1 MTAVTDPVA
10 RPAEGDGGRASTEP
24 QRRNPVI
31 LVVDDEPPVLA
42 AVARDVRKRFG
53 ARYRIVRAGSG
64 DEALEALRE
73 LVRRGEQIALL
84 VADQRMPGLSGTDYL
99 VRAREIVPAAKRVL
113 LTAYADT
120 EAAIQ
125 AINEVDLDYYLLKP
139 WDPPEEE
146 LYPVVEDLL
155 TTWEAGAAL
164 EAGGVRLIGHRFSRP
179 THELRDFLSRNRV
192 PARWLDVERDG
203 EARQL
208 LKVSGVD
215 DDRLPVALLED
226 GTVLERPT
234 VLELAERLGVAGQ
247 PASDH
252 YDLVIVG
259 GGPAGLAAAVY
270 GASEG
275 LKTIMVEREAP
286 GGQAGMSS
294 RIENYLG
301 FPAGLSGSDLTRRA
315 TDQARRLGAELLTL
329 QKTSGLRV
337 EGAGRIVEL
346 KDGGSLSASTVLIAS
361 GVSYRQLNTPGF
373 PELTGQGVY
382 YGAALTEARACAEQH
397 VVVIGG
403 ANSAGQA
410 AVYFAQYA
418 GRVSMLVRGDS
429 LAKSMSQYLIEQI
442 EALPNVEVRSGA
454 EAVAAEGDGRLR
466 ALRIRNAD
474 GSETREDVDA
484 CFVFIG
490 AQPMTDWLAGVV
502 ARDERGYILAGL
514 DAKSDGWTLPRDPF
528 PLETSVPGV
537 FVAGDVRAR
546 SIKRVA
552 SAVGEGS
559 MAVSLVHQYLAEA

>member
-1 MTAVTDPVA
+1 VIQERR
-10 RPAEGDGGRASTEP
+10 RPAIVA
-24 QRRNPVI
+24 
-31 LVVDDEPPVLA
+31 VDDEATVLSA
-42 AVARDVRKRFG
+42 IARDLRSKFG
-53 ARYRIVRAGSG
+53 ERYRIVRANSG
-64 DEALEALRE
+64 AEGLDVLRE
-73 LVRRGEQIALL
+73 LLRRGDQIALL
-84 VADQRMPGLSGTDYL
+84 LADQRMPGLSGTDYL
-99 VRAREIVPAAKRVL
+99 VRAREITPTAKRVL

-125 AINEVDLDYYLLKP
+125 AINEVSLDYYLLKP
-139 WDPPEEE
+139 WDPPEEQ
-146 LYPVVEDLL
+146 LFPVVEDLL
-155 TTWEAGAAL
+155 SSWEAGAAL
-164 EAGGVRLIGHRFSRP
+164 ESGGVRLIGHRFSRAS
-179 THELRDFLSRNRV
+179 HDLRDFLARNRV
-192 PARWLDVERDG
+192 PARWLDVEREG

-208 LKVSGVD
+208 LTVAGVE

-234 VLELAERLGVAGQ
+234 VLELAERFGIKGQ
-247 PASDH
+247 PAFEH

-286 GGQAGMSS
+286 GGQAGQSS

-301 FPAGLSGSDLTRRA
+301 FPSGLSGSDLARRA

-329 QKTSGLRV
+329 QDASALRV
-337 EGAGRIVEL
+337 EGSGRIIEL
-346 KDGGSLSASTVLIAS
+346 TGGGTLSASSVLVAS
-361 GVSYRQLNTPGF
+361 GVSYRQLGVPGF
-373 PELTGQGVY
+373 AELTGRGIY
-382 YGAALTEARACAEQH
+382 YGAALTEARSCQDQN

-410 AVYFAQYA
+410 AVFFSGYAQ
-418 GRVSMLVRGDS
+418 RVTMLVRGGS
-429 LAKSMSQYLIEQI
+429 LQKSMSHYLIEQI
-442 EALPNVEVRSGA
+442 EALDRIEVRTGT
-454 EAVAAEGDGRLR
+454 EALAAEGDGRLR
-466 ALRIRNAD
+466 ALRVHDANGA
-474 GSETREDVDA
+474 ETTIDADA

-490 AQPMTDWLAGVV
+490 AVPRTEWLEGVV
-502 ARDERGYILAGL
+502 ARDERGFILAGL
-514 DAKSDGWTLPRDPF
+514 DAKTAGWPLQRDPF

-537 FVAGDVRAR
+537 LVAGDVRSR